1 MGLRGILGSIKWWW
15 DERVVGSV
23 GVLGTQVLRL
33 ATSVP
38 GEVRWQELT
47 APGDPLQLRVTHSLD
62 AATSALTLQF
72 QACNRLTVEIK
83 NAGIK

>member
-1 MGLRGILGSIKWWW
+1 MLEYSR
-15 DERVVGSV
+15 DA
-23 GVLGTQVLRL
+23 QVLRL

-38 GEVRWQELT
+38 GEMRWQELT

>member
-1 MGLRGILGSIKWWW
+1 MQTFILGK
-15 DERVVGSV
+15 
-23 GVLGTQVLRL
+23 QVLRL

-38 GEVRWQELT
+38 GEPEWRELT
-47 APGDPLQLRVTHSLD
+47 AAGDPLQLQVTHSLD

-72 QACNRLTVEIK
+72 QARNRLTVEIK